1 MIESS
6 TVRHILRDVGTLRL
20 NAPLFCLS
28 VDRFYESFAKDFE
41 LFDDCQNI
49 RHQCCL
55 VTDAAICWHR
65 TIHMRYLQ
73 HTVGTYNIR
82 VCYLHIFIGLISLCF
97 FDNCCTEYVQML
109 GLKYTFTYL
118 LTYLHTCTNTNNI
131 IVYKNVEI
139 V

>member
-6 TVRHILRDVGTLRL
+6 RVRHILRDVGTLRL

-41 LFDDCQNI
+41 LFDDCRNI

-65 TIHMRYLQ
+65 TIHVRYLQ
-73 HTVGTYNIR
+73 HTAWICVLLTAFYWFNIITSF
-82 VCYLHIFIGLISLCF
+82 C
-97 FDNCCTEYVQML
+97 NCCTEYWPEIN
-109 GLKYTFTYL
+109 FYL
-118 LTYLHTCTNTNNI
+118 LTNTNNI
-131 IVYKNVEI
+131 IKRNVEI